1 MPGCGDPQGTRSL
14 SILCN
19 KVLFVNNLKSRTS
32 LCKVTIPPNSQ
43 IVVYHKEKKER
54 CIITIISHVY
64 VYTACM
70 YDVCMQHTCLVPV
83 ELESQ
88 RLWATM

>member
-1 MPGCGDPQGTRSL
+1 MQSHHPTKLSDSGLVTR
-14 SILCN
+14 
-19 KVLFVNNLKSRTS
+19 K
-32 LCKVTIPPNSQ
+32 
-43 IVVYHKEKKER
+43 KKER
-54 CIITIISHVY
+54 CIIAIISYVY

-88 RLWATM
+88 RLWATMRVLGAGPFSSVTAASALNS